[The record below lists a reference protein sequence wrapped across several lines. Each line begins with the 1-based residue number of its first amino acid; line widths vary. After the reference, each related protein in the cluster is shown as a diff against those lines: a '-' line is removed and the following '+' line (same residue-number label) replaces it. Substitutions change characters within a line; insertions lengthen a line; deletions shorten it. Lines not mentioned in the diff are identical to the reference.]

1 MGIRESQRKY
11 DRIKDTLLID
21 VYKPGAFQPSCR
33 ACLTDISAGGAGL
46 EATYRFNLGDRINLV
61 FKMEIDREPESDK
74 KEYVIDAVIRR
85 VSRSTGTFSYGVE
98 FIVEGFFKRW
108 ALKKFVKKLLKS

>member
-1 MGIRESQRKY
+1 MGIKQSQRKH
-11 DRIKDTLLID
+11 DRIKDTLLLD
-21 VYKPGAFQPSCR
+21 VYKPGAFQPACR
-33 ACLTDISAGGAGL
+33 ACLTDISVGGAGL

-61 FKMEIDREPESDK
+61 FKMQDER
-74 KEYVIDAVIRR
+74 EYVIDAVVRR

-108 ALKKFVKKLLKS
+108 AMKRFVKKLLNS

>member
-1 MGIRESQRKY
+1 MSIRQSQRKY
-11 DRIKDTLLID
+11 DRTKDTLLLD

-46 EATYRFNLGDRINLV
+46 ESTYRFNLGDRINLV
-61 FKMEIDREPESDK
+61 FKMEAESGAGLDG
-74 KEYVIDAVIRR
+74 KEYVVDAIIRR

-98 FIVEGFFKRW
+98 FTATGFFKRW
-108 ALKKFVKKLLKS
+108 ALKRFVKKLLGY

>member
-46 EATYRFNLGDRINLV
+46 ETIYRFNLGDRINLV
-61 FKMEIDREPESDK
+61 FKMEESAQGRDA
-74 KEYVIDAVIRR
+74 KEYVIDAVVRR

-98 FIVEGFFKRW
+98 FIAEGFFKRW